1 MNPTSRLVMCLAA
14 ALVAGACSSEL
25 SSPGTSVA
33 DTTPAPVEAPAPLV
47 TPAVTAVA
55 VRDGQI
61 IVEGRDVSPGV
72 VVNVFQ
78 QQDAAAV
85 NLGGVTPDGQ
95 PRILVT
101 HSSPGTLTFPV
112 PPGLRAGAFY
122 VQLVNPPFRPET
134 TSRDEPAAR
143 ATLAR

>member
-1 MNPTSRLVMCLAA
+1 MQPTSRLLMCLAA
-14 ALVAGACSSEL
+14 AVVAAACSSEL
-25 SSPGTSVA
+25 PPPGTSAA
-33 DTTPAPVEAPAPLV
+33 DTRPAPAEAPAPLV
-47 TPAVTAVA
+47 APAVTAVA

-61 IVEGRDVSPGV
+61 VVEGRDVAPRV
-72 VVNVFQ
+72 VVNIFQ
-78 QQDAAAV
+78 QQDDAAV

-95 PRILVT
+95 PRIIVT
-101 HSSPGTLTFPV
+101 RSSPGTLTFPV

-134 TSRDEPAAR
+134 TSRDEPAAH